1 MKYIRKSLPPQSL
14 IDYRSNPD
22 ATYNNFKK
30 NQSIYLETKL
40 SLCKEQGY
48 ICCYCGRRIEGDWK
62 TQIEHLYPKGCTQYK
77 DMQLDY
83 ESNLLACCDGG
94 KSDLRDNVCNKN
106 NLHCDAAKGEQ
117 IIPISPLT
125 VECENKFIF
134 NENGDV
140 FGVGKDAEVTIKIL
154 KLNSPIIKNMRK
166 HAIDYYE
173 EYCNSF
179 TTDDWKHE
187 VDELNKMKDGEFVEF
202 CFVLQSY
209 IKLKYL
215 GD

>member
-1 MKYIRKSLPPQSL
+1 MKYIRKNLPPQSL
-14 IDYRSNPD
+14 IDYRKDSE
-22 ATYNNFKK
+22 ATYNNLKK
-30 NQSIYLETKL
+30 NQAIYLETKI

-48 ICCYCGRRIEGDWK
+48 ICCYCGRRINGDRR
-62 TQIEHLYPKGCTQYK
+62 TQIEHLYPKGYAQYK

-83 ESNLLACCDGG
+83 ENNLLACCDGG
-94 KSDLRDNVCNKN
+94 KSELADNAGDKN
-106 NLHCDAAKGEQ
+106 YLYCDAAKGEQ

-134 NENGDV
+134 DENGDV
-140 FGVGKDAEVTIKIL
+140 FGTGKDAEATIKIL
-154 KLNSPIIKNMRK
+154 NLNSPIIKNMRK
-166 HAIDYYE
+166 YAIDYYE

-179 TTDDWKHE
+179 TADDWRHE
-187 VDELNKMKDGEFVEF
+187 VDELNNMIDGKFVEF